1 MGAYRDY
8 ISEDADMQTML
19 FRYSIMVD
27 VFNARLPQELV
38 CKNKLDDEL
47 KKKIL
52 RRPYT
57 EQIDRLIFLY
67 GIGIIEEEALKN
79 LVLHNDSDF
88 LSDVL
93 ALEDKVRENEGA
105 DEADI
110 MPYEQLQKVI
120 LLCANSKK
128 YDDLSAVS
136 FNEALEI
143 ISSSHIF
150 ITPDGF
156 IRCDKDLT
164 EFLNDMDV
172 PFGFYDTDSD
182 SIQAEQPQYISAA
195 ISDGYDILSDK
206 SPIILRTYG
215 LLYYLKVYDKLYGR
229 DFITYAAENGLPFD
243 DTYSNEYEK
252 YLSNVKLC
260 FDFKAYPRKREICG
274 NKVNYY
280 DYAVNSIEENRLVNS
295 ELNAADD
302 YSVSLRLDV
311 DEPLQD
317 SELTEKALRKYR
329 TSRQLI
335 DDMVIEVTHAGKTTM
350 YIHKNGTL
358 SIVDIAEFRRQLFDF
373 NKIWGIIQMCS
384 REKKIKRNGDVI
396 TLPQE
401 FMDEI
406 APEQREYANNM
417 IKEQYRLLMQKR
429 QDNKHLQT
437 LNDIRAAASENM
449 KKIADEK
456 AEKAAAKT
464 AKLAARNQ
472 GLTKIPKDEN
482 GGN

>member
-8 ISEDADMQTML
+8 ISEDADMQTMI
-19 FRYSIMVD
+19 FRYSVLVD
-27 VFNARLPQELV
+27 VFGARLPNELK
-38 CKNKLDDEL
+38 CENKLSDEL

-67 GIGIIEEEALKN
+67 GTGIISENALKN

-93 ALEDKVRENEGA
+93 ELENEVRKNEGA
-105 DEADI
+105 DETDI
-110 MPYEQLQKVI
+110 LSYEQLQKII

-128 YDDLSAVS
+128 YEDLSSVS
-136 FNEALEI
+136 FNEVLEI
-143 ISSSHIF
+143 ISSSHVF
-150 ITPDGF
+150 ITNDGF

-164 EFLNDMDV
+164 SFLNDIEE

-182 SIQAEQPQYISAA
+182 EMRIEAAEYVSAA
-195 ISDGYDILSDK
+195 VSDNYDILSDK
-206 SPIILRTYG
+206 SPVAFDCSHVRYV
-215 LLYYLKVYDKLYGR
+215 LKVYDKLYGK
-229 DFITYAAENGLPFD
+229 DFITYAVEYGLPFD
-243 DTYSNEYEK
+243 EDYFNEYEK
-252 YLSNVKLC
+252 YLNNVKLC
-260 FDFKAYPRKREICG
+260 FDFKAYPKKREICG

-280 DYAVNSIEENRLVNS
+280 DYAVNSIEENKLVSS

-302 YSVSLRLDV
+302 YTVSIKLDV
-311 DEPLQD
+311 DEPLSD
-317 SELTEKALRKYR
+317 SELIEKAMRKYR

-335 DDMVIEVTHAGKTTM
+335 DEMIIEVTHAGKTSI
-350 YIHKNGTL
+350 YIYKDENI
-358 SIVDIAEFRRQLFDF
+358 SAVDAAEFRRQLFDF

-384 REKKIKRNGDVI
+384 REKKIKRSGDVI

-401 FMDEI
+401 FIDEI
-406 APEQREYANNM
+406 PPDQREYANNM
-417 IKEQYRLLMQKR
+417 IKEQYRLLVQKR
-429 QDNKHLQT
+429 QSNKHLQT

-449 KKIADEK
+449 KKIAAEK
-456 AEKAAAKT
+456 AEKAAKKAE
-464 AKLAARNQ
+464 RNQ
-472 GLTKIPKDEN
+472 GLTKVSKNEN

>member
-52 RRPYT
+52 RKPYT

-67 GIGIIEEEALKN
+67 GVGVLNTEAIKS

-93 ALEDKVRENEGA
+93 AFENEVRKNEGA
-105 DEADI
+105 DKADI
-110 MPYEQLQKVI
+110 LSYEQLQKII

-128 YDDLSAVS
+128 YDDLTAVS
-136 FNEALEI
+136 FDTALDLV
-143 ISSSHIF
+143 SSSHIF
-150 ITPDGF
+150 LTENGF
-156 IRCDKDLT
+156 IRCDSELT
-164 EFLNDMDV
+164 GFLNDIGEA
-172 PFGFYDTDSD
+172 FGFYDEDGD
-182 SIQAEQPQYISAA
+182 SIHIEEPQYISAA
-195 ISDGYDILSDK
+195 VVSEYDIKSEQAPIAVNCQHLSCF
-206 SPIILRTYG
+206 
-215 LLYYLKVYDKLYGR
+215 LKVYDKLYGK
-229 DFITYAAENGLPFD
+229 DFIIYAAENGLTFD
-243 DTYSNEYEK
+243 ENYGDEYEK
-252 YLSNVKLC
+252 YISSVKLC

-280 DYAVNSIEENRLVNS
+280 DYAVNNIEENKLVSS

-302 YSVSLRLDV
+302 YTVSIRLDV
-311 DEPLQD
+311 GEPLQD

-329 TSRQLI
+329 SSRQLI
-335 DDMVIEVTHAGKTTM
+335 EDMVIEVTHGGKTDI
-350 YIHKNGTL
+350 YIYRNGDI
-358 SIVDIAEFRRQLFDF
+358 SPVDTAEFRRQLFDF
-373 NKIWGIIQMCS
+373 NKIWSIIQMCS
-384 REKKIKRNGDVI
+384 REKKIRRSGDVI

-401 FMDEI
+401 FIEEI
-406 APEQREYANNM
+406 APDQREYANNM
-417 IKEQYRLLMQKR
+417 VKEQYMLLMKKR

-437 LNDIRAAASENM
+437 LNDIRAAASANM
-449 KKIADEK
+449 KKIAEEK
-456 AEKAAAKT
+456 AEKAAEK
-464 AKLAARNQ
+464 AARKQ
-472 GLTKIPKDEN
+472 GFTRTNNNDN

>member
-52 RRPYT
+52 RKPYT

-67 GIGIIEEEALKN
+67 GVGVLNTESLKS

-93 ALEDKVRENEGA
+93 ALENEVRKNEGA

-110 MPYEQLQKVI
+110 LSYEQLQKII

-128 YDDLSAVS
+128 YDDLTAIS
-136 FNEALEI
+136 FDTALDLV
-143 ISSSHIF
+143 SSSHIF
-150 ITPDGF
+150 LTEKGF
-156 IRCDKDLT
+156 IRCDSELT
-164 EFLNDMDV
+164 GFLNDIGEA
-172 PFGFYDTDSD
+172 FGFYDEDGD
-182 SIQAEQPQYISAA
+182 SIHIEEPQYISAA
-195 ISDGYDILSDK
+195 VVNEYDIQSEQAPIAVEYCHLSC
-206 SPIILRTYG
+206 
-215 LLYYLKVYDKLYGR
+215 YLKVYDKLYGK
-229 DFITYAAENGLPFD
+229 DFIIYSAENGLPFD
-243 DTYSNEYEK
+243 ENYSSEYEK
-252 YLSNVKLC
+252 YLSSVKLC

-280 DYAVNSIEENRLVNS
+280 DYAVNSIEENRLVSS

-302 YSVSLRLDV
+302 YTVALRLDV
-311 DEPLQD
+311 DEALQD

-329 TSRQLI
+329 SSRNLTENL
-335 DDMVIEVTHAGKTTM
+335 VIEVTHAGKTDI
-350 YIHKNGTL
+350 YIYRNGDI
-358 SIVDIAEFRRQLFDF
+358 SPVDTAEFRRQLFDF
-373 NKIWGIIQMCS
+373 NKIWSIIQLCS
-384 REKKIKRNGDVI
+384 REKKIRRSGDVI

-406 APEQREYANNM
+406 APDQREYANNM
-417 IKEQYRLLMQKR
+417 IKEQYMLLMKKR

-437 LNDIRAAASENM
+437 LNDIRAAASANM
-449 KKIADEK
+449 KKIAEEK
-456 AEKAAAKT
+456 AEKAAEK
-464 AKLAARNQ
+464 AARKQ
-472 GLTKIPKDEN
+472 GFTRTNNNDN